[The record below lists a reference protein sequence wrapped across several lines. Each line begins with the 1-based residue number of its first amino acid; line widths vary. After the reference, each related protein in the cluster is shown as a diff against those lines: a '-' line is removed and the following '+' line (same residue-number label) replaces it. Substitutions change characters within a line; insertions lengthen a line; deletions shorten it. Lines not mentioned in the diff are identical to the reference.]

1 MLGIV
6 AKFIVKNLIFKIIT
20 VYTLYINSFGEI
32 NMLNNRTIKLFA
44 VTTLSALSLP
54 APALDR
60 FTKISVSGL
69 ALPRQ
74 CHWPSM
80 RL

>member
-1 MLGIV
+1 MKG
-6 AKFIVKNLIFKIIT
+6 K
-20 VYTLYINSFGEI
+20 I

-60 FTKISVSGL
+60 FTKISASGL
-69 ALPRQ
+69 VLPADATGHQ
-74 CHWPSM
+74 CVYDDTTDLLWEVKTYET
-80 RL
+80 